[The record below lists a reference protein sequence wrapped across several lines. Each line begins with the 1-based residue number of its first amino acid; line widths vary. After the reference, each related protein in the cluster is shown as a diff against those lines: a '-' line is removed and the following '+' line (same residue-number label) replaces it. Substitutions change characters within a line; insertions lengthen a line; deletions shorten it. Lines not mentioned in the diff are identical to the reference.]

1 MSRELRAVSTFS
13 THSFSDSTFPL
24 ASCFLNF
31 HCHKSTSPAVQSSLA
46 LHSCLSW
53 EQGSA
58 PHDLEAQL
66 AASDEEVEE
75 EEEQEVEEEQE
86 ERQTEEQGAVLQVER
101 QEERA
106 LRQQDAQKNLEPGK
120 KTSPSFQF
128 KPVILLC
135 PSVLKQDIISA
146 YLHL

>member
-1 MSRELRAVSTFS
+1 MSREFRAVSTFS
-13 THSFSDSTFPL
+13 THSFSDSTLPL
-24 ASCFLNF
+24 ANY
-31 HCHKSTSPAVQSSLA
+31 CHKSTSPAVQSSLA

-66 AASDEEVEE
+66 ADSD

-106 LRQQDAQKNLEPGK
+106 LRQQDAQKNLG
-120 KTSPSFQF
+120 Q
-128 KPVILLC
+128 
-135 PSVLKQDIISA
+135 A
-146 YLHL
+146 RRYLI